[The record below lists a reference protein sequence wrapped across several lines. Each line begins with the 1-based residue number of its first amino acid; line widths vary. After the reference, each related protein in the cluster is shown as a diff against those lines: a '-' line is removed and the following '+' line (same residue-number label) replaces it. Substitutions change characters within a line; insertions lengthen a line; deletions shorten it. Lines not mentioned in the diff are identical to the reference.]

1 MTARNIG
8 LLLWLLVGVG
18 AAAAVYWQLAH
29 PPRPP
34 ATSTA
39 SRPPELPLVEPMRLF
54 QLPPLDQ
61 YGEIVLHPLF
71 IAARQPEP
79 PPPDEASPEEP
90 PAPPGPE
97 QKLRL
102 FGVMITSN
110 ARKAL
115 LRSEEPNAKTVR
127 VSPGETIGEWRLEA
141 VFSDRVVLRK
151 GQSTQAL
158 PLIRPQKPK
167 GPRAGQAGAQRGR
180 NAQPISQPA
189 MAPKPGVP
197 PPPVVSPPPPDN
209 G

>member
-8 LLLWLLVGVG
+8 LLLWLLVGAG

-29 PPRPP
+29 PLRPP

-39 SRPPELPLVEPMRLF
+39 SRPPELPLVEPMRLY

-71 IAARQPEP
+71 IAARQPEL

-115 LRSEEPNAKTVR
+115 LRSEEPNAKTAR

-167 GPRAGQAGAQRGR
+167 GPRAGQAGARRGR
-180 NAQPISQPA
+180 NAQPIGQPA
-189 MAPKPGVP
+189 MAPKPGAP
-197 PPPVVSPPPPDN
+197 PPPVVSPPPQNN